1 MKKFSLIISNNNEN
15 YSIVFRCTKVTEE
28 GEELVDSLIKSNI
41 TLEESLELQKQ
52 FIDRWQ
58 Q

>member
-1 MKKFSLIISNNNEN
+1 MKNFSLIISKNGEN
-15 YSIVFRCTKVTEE
+15 YSVVFRCTKTTEN

-52 FIDRWQ
+52 FIDVNNN
-58 Q
+58 